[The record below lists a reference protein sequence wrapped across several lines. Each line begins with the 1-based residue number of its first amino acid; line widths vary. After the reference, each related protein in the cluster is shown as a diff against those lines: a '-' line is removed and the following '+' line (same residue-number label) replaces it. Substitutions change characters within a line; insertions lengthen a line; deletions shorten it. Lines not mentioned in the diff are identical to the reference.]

1 MPYVEVKLVKGQV
14 TPEQRQQIVEGLT
27 DLIGTVMGRKREFTV
42 ITITELEP
50 AEWAIGGQ
58 TLAERGPEA
67 GRVFFVNMKISKG
80 TSNPEEMAAMIR
92 EVKTLFAGV
101 LGKIETANYFI
112 IDELNPD
119 AWGFDGIS
127 MTVRNKSR
135 G

>member
-27 DLIGTVMGRKREFTV
+27 DLISTVMGRKREFTV

-50 AEWAIGGQ
+50 AEWAIGGR

>member
-1 MPYVEVKLVKGQV
+1 MPYVEVKLVKGQI
-14 TPEQRQQIVEGLT
+14 TPEERQQLIEGLT

-42 ITITELEP
+42 ITVHELEP
-50 AEWAIGGQ
+50 DQWAIGGR
-58 TLAERGPEA
+58 TLAQRGSEA
-67 GRVFFVNMKISKG
+67 GKVSFVNMKISKG

-92 EVKTLFAGV
+92 AVRDFIAGV
-101 LGKIETANYFI
+101 LGNVETANYFI

-127 MTVRNKSR
+127 MTVRNKPR

>member
-50 AEWAIGGQ
+50 AEWAIGGR

-80 TSNPEEMAAMIR
+80 TSNPEEMAVMIR